1 MFRVVKW
8 TTIIVV
14 VIGVLL
20 LILGSYQHYQAKKF
34 IESYGGKDVRVLGS
48 SDRVMCSHGIGLVVS
63 YTMDNEEK
71 LAPVCT
77 DLFYDTELGM
87 VKK

>member
-1 MFRVVKW
+1 MFKVLKW
-8 TTIIVV
+8 IVIVVV

-20 LILGSYQHYQAKKF
+20 LILGSYQHNQAKKF
-34 IESYGGKDVRVLGS
+34 IESYGGKDVRVLGT
-48 SDRVMCSHGIGLVVS
+48 DNRVMCSYGIGLVVS
-63 YTMDNEEK
+63 YTMDNEEL

-77 DLFYDTELGM
+77 DLFHDTELGQ

>member
-1 MFRVVKW
+1 MIKILKW
-8 TTIIVV
+8 IVIVV
-14 VIGVLL
+14 VVVSAILFA
-20 LILGSYQHYQAKKF
+20 LGSYQHNQAKKF

-63 YTMDNEEK
+63 YTMDNEEL

-77 DLFYDTELGM
+77 DLFYPTELGQ